1 MRCRTFFGQLAGKL
15 ASRGEDTIVL
25 HILRPEQVYLSS
37 TARWKPRLPVENAR
51 HFPRNSGSEPYSKS
65 ITSRM
70 LSRLGTSHKVATSC
84 SGRVY
89 QAGGRIRH
97 TTRIVGAG
105 SVESESPKTKRRKR
119 LRRFG
124 MGTLVIWRTVRVS
137 CSRHPAPKTCAWGAP
152 DEGVRGYTRFGL
164 VAVHVAHRVHQIYG
178 VVRHVGIERL
188 QAIANRLLAAVIG
201 HGIGWLRGD

>member
-15 ASRGEDTIVL
+15 ASRGEDAIVL

-137 CSRHPAPKTCAWGAP
+137 CSRHRAKDLRLGRPGRRRP
-152 DEGVRGYTRFGL
+152 GL
-164 VAVHVAHRVHQIYG
+164 HKIRVSG
-178 VVRHVGIERL
+178 RPCGSSSSSDL
-188 QAIANRLLAAVIG
+188 WCCSSCWN
-201 HGIGWLRGD
+201 